1 MDVVVDDL
9 EIPNERLAWMQAS
22 EDLRKPVYLRTE
34 SEVSRILTLFSR
46 LHYVQHLSFQERFA
60 LTKVATFRTVSAGEV
75 ILTARGNVRL
85 LKDDP
90 LLANALRS
98 GANNTN
104 SAGGGLMAALNG
116 GGGGGGGGVLDSNE
130 ASILGSPR
138 IKTSTAKAELTA
150 GSQTKIG
157 LALQADEVHLESR
170 PVPPHV
176 FLVVFGTVGLRVE
189 TVNGRVQSALG
200 KGDVIGNPL
209 LEEALPPGSMYVA
222 LEPVELLSFTRAQFQ
237 ELLAQVDA
245 EELRL
250 RVAFLKQLLVP
261 ILQPWCDDEITELA
275 KKCYPLRLQSKE
287 LIVKEGSKAD
297 AMYFLQSGKLK
308 VVREVDFAPTAPQQT
323 SSGFGLTTT
332 SSSSP
337 LHQQQPQHQVR
348 LLELAT
354 LQEGE
359 FFGELALIRYR
370 VDANRKT
377 NLNKLL
383 SKGNGSSGGGAGG
396 DLSYGVTPSSTMR
409 SRGGANNGAASRG
422 SVMLGGK
429 QKSTSSFGFDLPSH
443 DDDDGY
449 GSDESADDEARREI
463 SEYKDPLLR
472 QATVYAHTPATVLVL
487 PRRCFMDAFKGSA
500 LVRLREYAKGYPSQQ
515 DIRNHFIRQ
524 EKWDVFK
531 TDLVQQVRG
540 VGAST
545 KGIPNSGSSSNR
557 PPGGT
562 TLPSPRRRV

>member
-46 LHYVQHLSFQERFA
+46 LHYVHHLSFQERFA
-60 LTKVATFRTVSAGEV
+60 LTKVATFRTASAGEI

-90 LLANALRS
+90 LAQHSLANTA
-98 GANNTN
+98 AT
-104 SAGGGLMAALNG
+104 AALNG
-116 GGGGGGGGVLDSNE
+116 ADTNE
-130 ASILGSPR
+130 TSLMSGGSPR
-138 IKTSTAKAELTA
+138 IKASTARAELTA
-150 GSQTKIG
+150 GSQTKVG
-157 LALQADEVHLESR
+157 LALQADEVHLEQR

-200 KGDVIGNPL
+200 KGDIIGNPL

-222 LEPVELLSFTRAQFQ
+222 LEPVELLSFTRAQYL

-245 EELRL
+245 EELRV
-250 RVAFLKQLLVP
+250 RVAFLKSLLVP
-261 ILQPWCDDEITELA
+261 ILQPWGDEEITELA

-287 LIVKEGSKAD
+287 LVVKEGSKAD
-297 AMYFLQSGKLK
+297 AMYFLQAGKLK
-308 VVREVDFAPTAPQQT
+308 VVREVDFAPPPPPPTA

-337 LHQQQPQHQVR
+337 LHSVPQQHQVR

-370 VDANRKT
+370 VDANRKM
-377 NLNKLL
+377 NLVKLL
-383 SKGNGSSGGGAGG
+383 SSNKSGGGIGDTMTSGRHRAGG
-396 DLSYGVTPSSTMR
+396 GGG
-409 SRGGANNGAASRG
+409 SRGGHLPS
-422 SVMLGGK
+422 K
-429 QKSTSSFGFDLPSH
+429 QKSTTGSSFGFDYGSPSH
-443 DDDDGY
+443 LDDDDAY

-487 PRRCFMDAFKGSA
+487 PRRCFMDLFRGPA

-515 DIRNHFIRQ
+515 DIRNHFVRQ

-540 VGAST
+540 VGATT
-545 KGIPNSGSSSNR
+545 KGISNSSSVGK
-557 PPGGT
+557 GGNGAQQ
-562 TLPSPRRRV
+562 PSPRRRV